1 MSDGREKSPI
11 SSPAQLFFC
20 ENGYKR
26 KDGREKMKTNKLL
39 FIVGMFLLGTQLL
52 TAQEHHGAQ
61 PPQSI
66 QRAVAVITPT
76 KGNTATGIVTFEA
89 TERGVRVIANLSG
102 LSPGSHGFHIHEFGD
117 LRSDDGTSAGGHYNP
132 TGMPHSMP
140 MTENRHAGDM
150 GNITADSSGN
160 SHLEYVDPVM
170 QLQGVH
176 SIIGRAVIV
185 HAKEDDLKT
194 QPTGNAGARIGQG
207 VIGVAK
213 WIENVNK

>member
-1 MSDGREKSPI
+1 MK
-11 SSPAQLFFC
+11 
-20 ENGYKR
+20 
-26 KDGREKMKTNKLL
+26 EKMKGDKMKLAL
-39 FIVGMFLLGTQLL
+39 HAIGVIFFAVQLII
-52 TAQEHHGAQ
+52 AQEHHPVLQ
-61 PPQSI
+61 PQSV
-66 QRAVAVITPT
+66 QHAVAIITPT
-76 KGNTATGIVTFEA
+76 KGNMLTGIVTFEE
-89 TERGVRVIANLSG
+89 TEKGVRIIANLSG

-160 SHLEYVDPVM
+160 SHLDYVDPVM
-170 QLQGVH
+170 QLQGLH